1 MALSDTAESATD
13 DYNFALS
20 DTAESAADDYTL
32 ALSDTVAPIR
42 RIITLLDY

>member
-1 MALSDTAESATD
+1 MALSDTAESAAD
-13 DYNFALS
+13 DYTLALS